1 MKKRAIL
8 TTVVAFLLLVAVIA
22 AGLNAVFTVTYVNA
36 RFLTYTE
43 EGETAARE
51 LKEDLNEYLGKSTTF
66 LDLEEVRAAA
76 EAYPRFRVVSV
87 GKDYPASVV
96 VEIVERRAAF
106 ALAASDGWDVLD
118 ADGVRIGSSDSAD
131 TYMELKGDFSFSYEN
146 GAITG
151 PYAAQ
156 LLELYDVLSEL
167 LGEPRANIVS
177 VMFEDNENTAT
188 DAFDRFRIAT
198 REGVEI
204 VIRDPAVRIADKA
217 RAAVELYLSLS
228 ENERVCGTINSVI
241 VEETGKASA
250 QYFRDGTSE

>member
-1 MKKRAIL
+1 M
-8 TTVVAFLLLVAVIA
+8 
-22 AGLNAVFTVTYVNA
+22 
-36 RFLTYTE
+36 
-43 EGETAARE
+43 
-51 LKEDLNEYLGKSTTF
+51 
-66 LDLEEVRAAA
+66 
-76 EAYPRFRVVSV
+76 
-87 GKDYPASVV
+87 
-96 VEIVERRAAF
+96 
-106 ALAASDGWDVLD
+106 
-118 ADGVRIGSSDSAD
+118 
-131 TYMELKGDFSFSYEN
+131 
-146 GAITG
+146 
-151 PYAAQ
+151 
-156 LLELYDVLSEL
+156 ELYDVLSEL